1 MDWLSRLAAALR
13 VTVSILWQ
21 LHCET
26 LPAAPRRSGQ
36 RLAAVPRRDFMLIV
50 DSKSYHPGIRKQRPK
65 LSPNWIDYFAQSLTQ

>member
-1 MDWLSRLAAALR
+1 MGSGQSQFATLKLRSLALVPSSGALPR
-13 VTVSILWQ
+13 PSELHLWQ

-50 DSKSYHPGIRKQRPK
+50 DSKSYHPGI
-65 LSPNWIDYFAQSLTQ
+65 